1 MTQKITHFFTH
12 YKDLET
18 GKWSQ
23 VEGWSGVE
31 KARELIAQSVERG
44 AEES

>member
-1 MTQKITHFFTH
+1 
-12 YKDLET
+12 YKDLEQ

-31 KARELIAQSVERG
+31 KARELIAQAVERV
-44 AEES
+44 ED